1 MLLRALASNGVTMT
15 RTTERRARWPRRLQR
30 VRTSALPGTS
40 WPHTTPWEWHV
51 VRAHKGHR
59 LVGYA
64 LLRVFFEGDVD
75 FHDLAVHANHQREG
89 CGTALCDEAIA
100 WMRELECTEVSAL
113 PTSDESYRILVRC
126 GFQPGPVPGTMVLR
140 LR

>member
-1 MLLRALASNGVTMT
+1 M
-15 RTTERRARWPRRLQR
+15 
-30 VRTSALPGTS
+30 
-40 WPHTTPWEWHV
+40 

-75 FHDLAVHANHQREG
+75 FHDLAVHASYQRRG
-89 CGTALCDEAIA
+89 YGTALCDEAIA
-100 WMRELECTEVSAL
+100 WMHELECTQLSAL
-113 PTSDESYRILVRC
+113 PTSKESYQVFARC
-126 GFQPGPVPGTMVLR
+126 GFRPAAVSGALVLM